1 MMAATQTDGSE
12 MPLAGV
18 RVLELGHYIAG
29 PGATMALAELGADVV
44 KIEPLTGDAARQIG
58 RYGHA
63 IVAGYNRGKRSVAL
77 DLHDARGIA
86 IIERLLDSADVF
98 VQNLRPGV
106 PERLGLDAARL
117 CARFPRL
124 VHLSISGFGT
134 QGPSR
139 RRGGL
144 DIAAQAESGLMSI
157 TGEPDGLP
165 QKVGAPIIDA
175 ATAHVAAQ
183 AVLAALFR
191 RERCGTGTTLDVS
204 LLEVAMHLQQASWVD
219 YLATGDEPKRIG
231 NGQPTNAPAAEV
243 VATSDGHIVL
253 SAFTDEHWAR
263 LCRLLGRDA
272 LIDDP
277 RFSTNACRVAHRPA
291 LHAVLAESLAAL
303 TSEDAVALLVGNGLV
318 AGAVRGY
325 RQVEASADV
334 RANGAIVEAHAPHG
348 GAVRVLGRPYRMR
361 SAPPPALAAAPDTG
375 AHTAEVLHEAGYTAA
390 DIDALLAAG
399 VVGAPAR

>member
-1 MMAATQTDGSE
+1 MSTMPADDAGQ
-12 MPLAGV
+12 PLAGI
-18 RVLELGHYIAG
+18 RVVELGHYIAG

-44 KIEPLTGDAARQIG
+44 KIEPITGDAARHIG
-58 RYGHA
+58 RYGDA

-77 DLHDARGIA
+77 DLQDARGTA
-86 IIERLLDSADVF
+86 VIERLLASADVF

-106 PERLGLDAARL
+106 AERLGVDAQRL
-117 CARFPRL
+117 CPRFPRL
-124 VHLSISGFGT
+124 VHLSVSGFGS

-139 RRGGL
+139 RRAGL

-165 QKVGAPIIDA
+165 QRVGAPVIDA

-191 RERCGTGTTLDVS
+191 RERCGAGTAIDVS
-204 LLEVAMHLQQASWVD
+204 LLHVAMHLQQASWVD
-219 YLATGDEPKRIG
+219 YLASGVEPKRLG

-253 SAFTDEHWAR
+253 SAYTDAHWAR
-263 LCRLLGRDA
+263 LCRLFGRDS
-272 LIDDP
+272 LIADP
-277 RFSTNACRVAHRPA
+277 RFSDNARRVANRPA
-291 LHAVLAESLAAL
+291 LHAVLAECLSGL
-303 TSEDAVALLVGNGLV
+303 TSEAAVAMLSAEGLV

-334 RANGAIVEAHAPHG
+334 RENGVIVESGASPSD
-348 GAVRVLGRPYRMR
+348 AVRVLGRPFRMR
-361 SAPPPALAAAPDTG
+361 CAPPPALAAAPAIG
-375 AHTAEVLHEAGYTAA
+375 QHTIEVLREAGCTAA
-390 DIDALLAAG
+390 ELDALLASG
-399 VVGAPAR
+399 VARAARD